1 MKKKSLEDEM
11 FNAVLEQAFTE
22 AVAEE
27 FADVPDMDLQT
38 ADLPKQKRSGKG
50 KRSRSGLLTAVKET
64 LIRIVRKPQ

>member
-27 FADVPDMDLQT
+27 FADVPDADLQT
-38 ADLPKQKRSGKG
+38 PNRLMQKRSGKE
-50 KRSRSGLLTAVKET
+50 KRSSPGLLTAVKET
-64 LIRIVRKPQ
+64 LIRIVRKTQ